1 MPRTKKENL
10 EESKEVKEK
19 KEVKKTTRKKVT
31 TKKVKPVEEVV
42 EVENNIVEEK
52 PKKSGRIM
60 RNRKNS
66 KSIDIDTTRKVPV
79 VSVSHCPVGY
89 KCKLN
94 NVFLIWEEYG
104 DEHMMTIEE
113 INMMDKMFLNEPWLI
128 VDDEEFMEAYGY
140 SDLYGLIFELEDI
153 EEFYKQSNSII
164 ENKISKLPNGLRR
177 SFLNRTVLAL
187 TTGQINNLDVVRF
200 LKDKYN
206 IDIKI

>member
-1 MPRTKKENL
+1 MSRTKKENL

-19 KEVKKTTRKKVT
+19 KEVKKTTRKKAT

-60 RNRKNS
+60 RNRKSS
-66 KSIDIDTTRKVPV
+66 KSIDIDVTRKVPV

-89 KCKLN
+89 QCKLN

-128 VDDEEFMEAYGY
+128 VDDEEFMEAYDY
-140 SDLYGLIFELEDI
+140 SDLYSLIFELEDI
-153 EEFYKQSNSII
+153 EEFYKQSNFII
-164 ENKISKLPNGLRR
+164 ENKISKLPKGLRR

>member
-1 MPRTKKENL
+1 MARTKKENL
-10 EESKEVKEK
+10 EESKEVKE
-19 KEVKKTTRKKVT
+19 VKKTTRKNTT
-31 TKKVKPVEEVV
+31 TKKTKPVEEVEDKV
-42 EVENNIVEEK
+42 VEEK

-60 RNRKNS
+60 RNRNNA
-66 KSIDIDTTRKVPV
+66 KSIDIDITRRVPV

-89 KCKLN
+89 QCKLN
-94 NVFLIWEEYG
+94 NMFLTWEEYG

-128 VDDEEFMEAYGY
+128 VDDEEFMEAYNY
-140 SDLYGLIFELEDI
+140 SDLYSLIFELEDI
-153 EEFYKQSNSII
+153 QEFYKQSNFII

-187 TTGQINNLDVVRF
+187 TTGQINNLEVVRF

>member
-19 KEVKKTTRKKVT
+19 KEVKKTTRKKAI

-60 RNRKNS
+60 RNRKSS
-66 KSIDIDTTRKVPV
+66 KSIDIDTTRRVPV

-89 KCKLN
+89 QCKLN
-94 NVFLIWEEYG
+94 NVFLTWEEYG

-153 EEFYKQSNSII
+153 EEFYKQSNFII